1 LGLLPAAAVLLLI
14 ALVFLFVPPVHQ
26 SDAYHHFADQRT
38 LFGIPNFWNVVTNLP
53 FLAVAIYGLRALRS
67 KFTQSWERAA
77 YAVVLGGAALV
88 AAGSG
93 YYHWHPTSD
102 TLVWDRL
109 PMTLV
114 FMAVFALI
122 LADRAGMTTG
132 RRLLLPLLAI
142 GVASI
147 VCWRVTGDL
156 RLYGIVQYLPVLAI
170 PLLLWRLPPRYT
182 HAYWIWGMCA
192 FYLTAKILELGDAS
206 IGRVLITGGH
216 PWKHVAAAG
225 ALLCFCEWV
234 LRRSIDNTCRP
245 SVL

>member
-1 LGLLPAAAVLLLI
+1 MRLLATSAVLLI
-14 ALVFLFVPPVHQ
+14 VALVFLFVPPVHQ

-38 LFGIPNFWNVVTNLP
+38 LFGIPNFWNVATNLP

-67 KFTQSWERAA
+67 QFTEPWEKSA
-77 YAVVLGGAALV
+77 YAVVLAGAALV

-102 TLVWDRL
+102 TLLWDRL

-114 FMAVFALI
+114 FMAVLALI

-132 RRLLLPLLAI
+132 RRLFLPLLAI

-147 VCWRVTGDL
+147 AVWRFTGDL
-156 RLYGIVQYLPVLAI
+156 RLYGIVQFLPVLAI
-170 PLLLWRLPPRYT
+170 PLMLWRLPPRYT

-192 FYLTAKILELGDAS
+192 LYLTAKLLELGDGW
-206 IGRVLITGGH
+206 IGRYLASGGH

-225 ALLCFCEWV
+225 ALLCFSEWV
-234 LRRSIDNTCRP
+234 VRRSFDNTCRA